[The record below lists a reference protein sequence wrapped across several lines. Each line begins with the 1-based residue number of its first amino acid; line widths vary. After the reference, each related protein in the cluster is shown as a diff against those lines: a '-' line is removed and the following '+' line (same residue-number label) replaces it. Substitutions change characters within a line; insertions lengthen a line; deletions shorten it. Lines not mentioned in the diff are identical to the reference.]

1 MAVTKVLITSRR
13 PFAQEK
19 AFGNVGPYEQL
30 DGTVYFAVDPNHP
43 ANSVITDLK
52 LAPRDA
58 SGRVQFSADWRLL
71 RPVEPQRGTHRLLFD
86 ILEPRPRP
94 GAPQYQQRP

>member
-1 MAVTKVLITSRR
+1 MAVTKLLITSQR

-30 DGTVYFAVDPNHP
+30 DGTVYFAVDPHHP

-58 SGRVQFSADWRLL
+58 NGRVQFSADWRLL
-71 RPVEPQRGTHRLLFD
+71 RPVEP
-86 ILEPRPRP
+86 
-94 GAPQYQQRP
+94 